1 MLVWNTWKCL
11 LAGALFAS
19 VATLPLAAQSNSS
32 SLNASSPTVPP
43 IEGGTGY
50 NQPPENILKVM
61 HATFPP
67 YPAVSPTGDSILL
80 VYVQNYPSIARV
92 ATPFLRLAGVRVEPR
107 NHSKHDTPGGYG
119 ITECGTGFD
128 LVHIPDGT
136 QAHIALPVG
145 ACPGEPTW
153 SADGRRFAFVNLAAE
168 AVELWIGDGKTGEV
182 SRGRGAAQPDV
193 QRRDA
198 MDGGPEDAAGEAGAR
213 GVGRAAP
220 GAHCA
225 DGSEHPGDGRRK
237 RAEQHL

>member
-61 HATFPP
+61 HAPFPP

-182 SRGRGAAQPDV
+182 HRVAGVRLNPMFNDEMQWMADQKTLLVKLVPEGWARRPRSPLRRWVRASR
-193 QRRDA
+193 RR
-198 MDGGPEDAAGEAGAR
+198 
-213 GVGRAAP
+213 
-220 GAHCA
+220 
-225 DGSEHPGDGRRK
+225 RRK